1 MTWQLSNNVRDSV
14 GFVFMFSMTNAEGS
28 TARALHVPR
37 GRKSD
42 QFSLEP
48 NRKHFP
54 SQDAPWLSPVAP
66 SVPHGSQFVVFFL
79 YVREKPEEGDLFW
92 IYALDSERV
101 FAMCVLCSLPA
112 EGGLTGFWFKLL
124 MNDGRLGFPVSSAC
138 SCLAKQEPHEEAK
151 TGRQSVVRRRCE
163 GVRNNFSHAPDYAWT
178 SFQKMGVRK
187 LKICKFSLVCKI
199 CCFFGSLS
207 CVFDSRWFDVW
218 NAV

>member
-1 MTWQLSNNVRDSV
+1 
-14 GFVFMFSMTNAEGS
+14 MTNAEGS
-28 TARALHVPR
+28 TARALHVPH

-66 SVPHGSQFVVFFL
+66 SVPHGSQFVVFSSMFEKSPKKGICFEFMLWILNEFL
-79 YVREKPEEGDLFW
+79 PCACCAVFLQRGVLPDF
-92 IYALDSERV
+92 DSNFLWMMVDWV
-101 FAMCVLCSLPA
+101 FPFPRLVLA
-112 EGGLTGFWFKLL
+112 E
-124 MNDGRLGFPVSSAC
+124 
-138 SCLAKQEPHEEAK
+138 QEPHEEAK

-187 LKICKFSLVCKI
+187 LKICKFSLVSKI

>member
-14 GFVFMFSMTNAEGS
+14 GFVFVFDDKRRGVHRARFMRSTWSKKWSIFVGAKSETFSLTRCAMAV
-28 TARALHVPR
+28 ARRAL
-37 GRKSD
+37 
-42 QFSLEP
+42 
-48 NRKHFP
+48 
-54 SQDAPWLSPVAP
+54 
-66 SVPHGSQFVVFFL
+66 
-79 YVREKPEEGDLFW
+79 
-92 IYALDSERV
+92 
-101 FAMCVLCSLPA
+101 CSA
-112 EGGLTGFWFKLL
+112 W
-124 MNDGRLGFPVSSAC
+124 FPVRSFFSSMFEKSQKKGICFEFMLWILNEFLPCAYC
-138 SCLAKQEPHEEAK
+138 AVFLQRGVLPDFDSNFLWMMVDWVFPFPRLVLAEQEPHKEAK

-187 LKICKFSLVCKI
+187 LKICKFSLVSKI